1 MNGIVF
7 ITLGI
12 TIVGAVIGSIALI
25 RSKIV
30 MEKMVAL
37 DVLTTLMTGVLLILS
52 LYFKK
57 SFILDIAI
65 VYAILSFGAV
75 MVVARYR
82 EGGI

>member
-1 MNGIVF
+1 MTGILF

-12 TIVGAVIGSIALI
+12 TLVGAVIGIIALI

-37 DVLTTLMTGVLLILS
+37 DVLTTLITGVLLITS

>member
-1 MNGIVF
+1 MTGILF

-12 TIVGAVIGSIALI
+12 ILVGAVIGIIALI

-37 DVLTTLMTGVLLILS
+37 DVLTTLMTGVLLIIS

>member
-1 MNGIVF
+1 MTSILF
-7 ITLGI
+7 ITLGLTVLGAILGI
-12 TIVGAVIGSIALI
+12 TALI
-25 RSKIV
+25 RTRVV

-37 DVLTTLMTGVLLILS
+37 DVLTTLTTGLLLIVS
-52 LYFKK
+52 LVFKK

>member
-1 MNGIVF
+1 
-7 ITLGI
+7 
-12 TIVGAVIGSIALI
+12 
-25 RSKIV
+25 

-37 DVLTTLMTGVLLILS
+37 DVITTLITGLLLITS
-52 LYFKK
+52 LLLKQ

>member
-1 MNGIVF
+1 MTGVL
-7 ITLGI
+7 ITTVSLLAIGALLG
-12 TIVGAVIGSIALI
+12 TTSLI
-25 RSKIV
+25 RTRIP

-37 DVLTTLMTGVLLILS
+37 DVLTTIMTGLLLVMS
-52 LYFKK
+52 LVFQK

-75 MVVARYR
+75 MVVARER

>member
-1 MNGIVF
+1 MTNILF
-7 ITLGI
+7 ITLGL
-12 TIVGAVIGSIALI
+12 TVLGAVIGTTALI
-25 RSKIV
+25 RTRAV

-37 DVLTTLMTGVLLILS
+37 DVLTTLITGLLLITS
-52 LYFKK
+52 LMFRQ

-75 MVVARYR
+75 MIVARYR

>member
-1 MNGIVF
+1 MTGILF
-7 ITLGI
+7 ITIGLTVLGAIIGI
-12 TIVGAVIGSIALI
+12 TALI
-25 RSKIV
+25 RTRVV

-37 DVLTTLMTGVLLILS
+37 DVLTTLITGLLLIVS
-52 LYFKK
+52 LVFKK

>member
-1 MNGIVF
+1 MTGVLF
-7 ITLGI
+7 ITIGLLAI
-12 TIVGAVIGSIALI
+12 GALIGTVALI
-25 RSKIV
+25 RMRKST
-30 MEKMVAL
+30 EKMVAL
-37 DVLTTLMTGVLLILS
+37 DVITTIMTGMLLMLGA
-52 LYFKK
+52 LFQK

>member
-12 TIVGAVIGSIALI
+12 TIVGAVIGIIALI

>member
-1 MNGIVF
+1 MTSILF
-7 ITLGI
+7 ITLGL
-12 TIVGAVIGSIALI
+12 IVLGAIIGTIALI
-25 RSKIV
+25 RTRIV

-37 DVLTTLMTGVLLILS
+37 DVLTTLITGLLLIAS
-52 LYFKK
+52 LMFKQ

>member
-1 MNGIVF
+1 MTGILF
-7 ITLGI
+7 ITIGLTVLGAILGI
-12 TIVGAVIGSIALI
+12 TALI
-25 RSKIV
+25 RTRVV

-37 DVLTTLMTGVLLILS
+37 DVLTTLITGLLLLVS
-52 LYFKK
+52 LVFNK

-65 VYAILSFGAV
+65 IYAILSFGAV

>member
-1 MNGIVF
+1 MTSILF
-7 ITLGI
+7 ITLGLVVFGA
-12 TIVGAVIGSIALI
+12 IVGTIALI
-25 RSKIV
+25 RTRAA

-37 DVLTTLMTGVLLILS
+37 DVLTTLTTGLLLIVS
-52 LYFKK
+52 LVFKQ